1 MQRKI
6 IVLDLVL
13 GNIMFLDLAQ
23 KVNIYKIWQNCLKF

>member
-23 KVNIYKIWQNCLKF
+23 KVNIYKIW